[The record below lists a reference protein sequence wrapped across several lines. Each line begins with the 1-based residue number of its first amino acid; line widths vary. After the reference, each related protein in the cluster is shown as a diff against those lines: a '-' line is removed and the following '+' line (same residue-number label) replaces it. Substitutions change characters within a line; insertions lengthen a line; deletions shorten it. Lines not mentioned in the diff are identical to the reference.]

1 MEIGSSALA
10 GQVALVT
17 GAAVRLGRH
26 VAEALAAEGV
36 HVVVH
41 YRRSS
46 RQADDLVAQLMAMGV
61 EAWAVQAD
69 LADPAQ
75 AGALFEDARRASS
88 RPIGIL
94 VNSASSFD
102 PSNVLRFS
110 AAELADN
117 VQINAFAPLQ
127 LCRSMAAQSQPGQIV
142 NFLDTRV
149 VDHDRDHAA
158 YHLSKRML
166 HTMTRMLAL
175 ELAPRIRVN
184 AVAPGLILPPPGQ
197 DESYLEGLVDSVPLK
212 RHGSAQDIVRA
223 VLFLLHSD
231 FVTGQVIYVDG
242 GRNLKGSMYGG

>member
-1 MEIGSSALA
+1 MGIGSSALA

-26 VAEALAAEGV
+26 VAEALAEEGV

-41 YRRSS
+41 YRSS
-46 RQADDLVAQLMAMGV
+46 YRQAGELVERLMARGV

-69 LADPAQ
+69 LADPTQAAALF
-75 AGALFEDARRASS
+75 AGARRTCS

-94 VNSASSFD
+94 VNSASIFV
-102 PSNVLRFS
+102 PSKVLSFS
-110 AAELADN
+110 AAELAHN
-117 VQINAFAPLQ
+117 VQVNAFAPLQ
-127 LCRSMAAQSQPGQIV
+127 LCRSMAAEGQPGQIV

-175 ELAPRIRVN
+175 ELAPSIRVN
-184 AVAPGLILPPPGQ
+184 AVAPGLILPPPGKS
-197 DESYLEGLVDSVPLK
+197 ESYLEGLADSVPLK
-212 RHGSAQDIVRA
+212 RHGSARDVVRA

-231 FVTGQVIYVDG
+231 FVTGQVIYLDG
-242 GRNLKGSMYGG
+242 GSNLKGNMYGG